1 MERLRTLD
9 NLQTTPSTPKALAC
23 TIPFTRLEAP
33 PTAVVHRL
41 LVQLPQ
47 EVITA
52 SITIRDLHQ
61 RIEEREVSSIVAVR
75 RLGHLDSLEHQGKT
89 KTRQMLVRL
98 EGQGRDQDL
107 KGNRM
112 QMHPS
117 RCHPLQ
123 VEIKINKIKWQTC
136 HMEVPWIRDQLPHHK
151 TNHCQQLTAANRKTA
166 SNRPRRG
173 RDTRFQLHS
182 QAKTPR
188 TRTSSSSKCRL
199 CCSEKTLQH

>member
-61 RIEEREVSSIVAVR
+61 RIEEREVSSIVEVR
-75 RLGHLDSLEHQGKT
+75 RLGHLGSLEHQGKT

-117 RCHPLQ
+117 RCHPRQ
-123 VEIKINKIKWQTC
+123 VEINWHPC
-136 HMEVPWIRDQLPHHK
+136 HMEVPWIRDRLPHHK

-173 RDTRFQLHS
+173 RDTRFQLRS

-199 CCSEKTLQH
+199 CCSEKTLRH